1 MKKLVLRLTN
11 GLEKTYKIKG
21 YYIGKNHMTIS
32 YVDGIK
38 NGSISIRLSDIES
51 YNVEEINA

>member
-11 GLEKTYKIKG
+11 GLEKTYNIKG
-21 YYIGKNHMTIS
+21 YYIGKNHMTIN
-32 YVDGIK
+32 YADGAK
-38 NGSISIRLSDIES
+38 NGSISIRLNDIES